1 MAALAGTTLGPEVV
15 VVVFEAAGAGREEN
29 EGVMVAWMVCEP
41 LLSVGPFWTAVV
53 VLLATGVGTTTTAVV
68 WVHSSVLALLL
79 PLLPATDRTEK

>member
-1 MAALAGTTLGPEVV
+1 MAGTTLGPEVV

-53 VLLATGVGTTTTAVV
+53 VLLGVVPCWPVWLGASWVRRGHGPRRRPKWPAWTGG
-68 WVHSSVLALLL
+68 
-79 PLLPATDRTEK
+79 